1 MRKKAPGAERSE
13 VGGLVEEEE
22 EEEEEE
28 RSNRL
33 GFIAAP
39 SIPVF
44 FEESPSPTASEKR
57 ENLEVEHIMI

>member
-22 EEEEEE
+22 EEEEK
-28 RSNRL
+28 SNRL